1 MLKPTIGIAL
11 TLSILGGCATSNGDA
26 TKEGGLWDAI
36 VNDVGGG
43 YDRRTKKL
51 EDELEKSQ
59 REKKEAEEEQQR
71 LKAKSE
77 KESH

>member
-1 MLKPTIGIAL
+1 MIKPAIGIAL
-11 TLSILGGCATSNGDA
+11 ITLSILGGCATTDGDA
-26 TKEGGLWDAI
+26 TKEGSLWDAI

-51 EDELEKSQ
+51 EEELEESK

-71 LKAKSE
+71 LKAAGK
-77 KESH
+77 K